1 MTKEERIKFFM
12 NKNCVLCGTQSCI
25 CHLGIIDEESISYC
39 GKYHGDIL
47 GIPKIKSAMEELE
60 EWMKET
66 KITWED
72 IRKFLEEK

>member
-1 MTKEERIKFFM
+1 
-12 NKNCVLCGTQSCI
+12 VLYGTQSCV
-25 CHLGIIDEESISYC
+25 CHLGIIDEESIFHC

-60 EWMKET
+60 EWMKEA